1 MPWTPLQDQTAR
13 ASEAKLLETDLA
25 RSKEENAALKQQLNE
40 AQLVEKERKKLA
52 EKVERLESRVR
63 DALSSCGYSGGRALM
78 RLAFST
84 DERHDSGTRLGERG
98 CTSRDVRRTVAQLRR
113 TVRMQAL
120 RPLDRGWPC

>member
-1 MPWTPLQDQTAR
+1 MARALLQDQTAR

-63 DALSSCGYSGGRALM
+63 GVLYLRGSSGGRALM
-78 RLAFST
+78 
-84 DERHDSGTRLGERG
+84 
-98 CTSRDVRRTVAQLRR
+98 
-113 TVRMQAL
+113 
-120 RPLDRGWPC
+120 

>member
-1 MPWTPLQDQTAR
+1 MLMARALLQDQTAR

-63 DALSSCGYSGGRALM
+63 GVLYLRGSSGGRALM
-78 RLAFST
+78 
-84 DERHDSGTRLGERG
+84 
-98 CTSRDVRRTVAQLRR
+98 
-113 TVRMQAL
+113 
-120 RPLDRGWPC
+120 

>member
-1 MPWTPLQDQTAR
+1 MAESAFLNVYKLLAEAPDPFPLLDAAVVSMRPISQVSFPVLMPHALLQDQTAR

-63 DALSSCGYSGGRALM
+63 NVLSSRGY
-78 RLAFST
+78 
-84 DERHDSGTRLGERG
+84 
-98 CTSRDVRRTVAQLRR
+98 LRR
-113 TVRMQAL
+113 TCADTARF
-120 RPLDRGWPC
+120 R

>member
-63 DALSSCGYSGGRALM
+63 GVLYLRGSSGGRALM
-78 RLAFST
+78 
-84 DERHDSGTRLGERG
+84 
-98 CTSRDVRRTVAQLRR
+98 
-113 TVRMQAL
+113 
-120 RPLDRGWPC
+120 